1 MKFSTNIA
9 YEKRHRQTPSQDLGQ
24 GWMDQ
29 WFWPIYNE
37 NGDPY
42 DTFSGSRNPVGGL
55 LNGGTYH
62 YYLTTLRGN
71 VQGTYD
77 FHKLLKGLTLTGNAA
92 YKMVEENSQHT
103 YYKVQYYD
111 WVGTPTGN
119 KKSPGSMDQVN
130 KRWENMNLSAMLN
143 YKNTFANVHNVAA
156 MLGMTAEQETYKGL
170 SASRN
175 KGPLFEGSGL
185 EDLNMFQGGDNNG
198 AGGGKNS
205 WGLVSYITRL
215 NYDYDNRYAVEFL
228 GRRDGSSKLATNQR
242 WKNFYSVSGYWR
254 ISGEK
259 WMKSLTWLNDLKLR
273 YNYGKTGSVEG
284 IGNYERYATL
294 STGSTIL
301 GINPSAHT
309 TMWLGG
315 MTSDQR
321 SWETIESHNFGLD
334 FTLLNNRL
342 SGSFDYFIK
351 NNTGM
356 FISVE
361 YPQVLGA
368 SAPKVNDGKFG
379 ARGWEF
385 ALNWRDKIG
394 EVKYNVGFNLAD
406 ARSEVKKLTNNENV
420 PNAGLNSNR
429 LIGKPRNSIYVY
441 KTDGLF
447 QNQAEVDAYYDKYYW
462 NADHTGPKEGNI
474 LPAPGKQ
481 KTNTLRPGARKVVDL
496 DGDGVITRDD
506 IYYAGDAAP
515 RLSFGIKGGLEWK
528 GIDFNM
534 FFQGIGKQKILR
546 TGNMYAPWVVNYT
559 RQNVSFMGKM
569 WSEENP
575 NAEYAIASRDAAFN
589 RWNYQN
595 KDVSVQNNKYI
606 RLKSLVVGYTLPKA
620 WTSKAGINKL
630 RVYFSGDDLWEWTK
644 VKDGYDPEYGE
655 ASNNTF
661 PFSRQITFGVDLT
674 F

>member
-1 MKFSTNIA
+1 
-9 YEKRHRQTPSQDLGQ
+9 
-24 GWMDQ
+24 
-29 WFWPIYNE
+29 
-37 NGDPY
+37 
-42 DTFSGSRNPVGGL
+42 
-55 LNGGTYH
+55 
-62 YYLTTLRGN
+62 
-71 VQGTYD
+71 
-77 FHKLLKGLTLTGNAA
+77 
-92 YKMVEENSQHT
+92 MVEENSQHT

-185 EDLNMFQGGDNNG
+185 EDLDMFQGGDNNG

-228 GRRDGSSKLATNQR
+228 GRRDGSSKLTTNQR

>member
-1 MKFSTNIA
+1 M
-9 YEKRHRQTPSQDLGQ
+9 
-24 GWMDQ
+24 
-29 WFWPIYNE
+29 
-37 NGDPY
+37 
-42 DTFSGSRNPVGGL
+42 

-156 MLGMTAEQETYKGL
+156 MLGMTAEQETYKAL

-185 EDLNMFQGGDNNG
+185 EDLDMFQGGDNNG

-385 ALNWRDKIG
+385 AINWRDKIG

-462 NADHTGPKEGNI
+462 NADHTGPKEGNV

-515 RLSFGIKGGLEWK
+515 RLSFGIKAGLEWK
-528 GIDFNM
+528 GIDFSA

-661 PFSRQITFGVDLT
+661 PFSRQLTFGLDLT